1 MLQFTIN
8 GFNYIS
14 RRDSSFTYSRVN
26 CPATPSQTMQSL
38 VMPII
43 ITFLLLLLPAALLWL
58 IDRQSWA
65 QKLGAIIL
73 CYTAGLILG
82 NTGLIPDSAG
92 SVQTTLSE
100 VSIAL
105 ALPMLLFTLNIKQ
118 WSTMA
123 GKAMLS
129 LVFATTSVVAIASA
143 FYFLYTGNDSIQSS
157 HLAAMSVGVY
167 TGGTAN
173 LAAIK
178 SGLGIP
184 NDLYLLFHSFDTVLG
199 AIYMLFMVSFAIPL
213 FRWLLP
219 APNTN
224 NSQTNHSASQ
234 AQRLESHDENYL
246 PLLKTSNFKQMAK
259 VFALSLLA
267 LGLSLGG
274 AALSKALFNLESTG
288 AVTIMLLTSFGIL
301 FSLLSRV
308 RALDLAYKMGMYL
321 ILVFCIVVASM
332 ADLKKL
338 AEFDATVAIFLFGTV
353 LGSLVLHALLCKLG
367 KVDSDTFMVTSVSA
381 ICSPPFVPMMAKALN
396 NPNVLLSGMTTGIIG
411 FALGNYLGISLALF
425 LQSLN

>member
-1 MLQFTIN
+1 
-8 GFNYIS
+8 
-14 RRDSSFTYSRVN
+14 
-26 CPATPSQTMQSL
+26 MQL
-38 VMPII
+38 PVIPII
-43 ITFLLLLLPAALLWL
+43 FSLLFVLLPAALLWL
-58 IDRQSWA
+58 IEKQRWA
-65 QKLGAIIL
+65 KKLGAIIL
-73 CYTAGLILG
+73 SYTVGLMLG
-82 NTGLIPDSAG
+82 NIGLIPDAAV

-118 WSTMA
+118 WSAMA

-129 LVFATTSVVAIASA
+129 LVFASTSVVTIAST
-143 FYFLYTGNDSIQSS
+143 FYFLYADNNSIQSS

-199 AIYMLFMVSFAIPL
+199 TIYMLFMLSFAIPL

-219 APNTN
+219 APEPR
-224 NSQTNHSASQ
+224 NSQTIHSASQ
-234 AQRLESHDENYL
+234 AQQLQSHDENYL
-246 PLLKTSNFKQMAK
+246 PLLKASNLKQIGKIM
-259 VFALSLLA
+259 ALSLLA
-267 LGLSLGG
+267 LGLSVGG
-274 AALSKALFNLESTG
+274 AELTKARVNLESTSG
-288 AVTIMLLTSFGIL
+288 VTIMLLTSFGIIFSL
-301 FSLLSRV
+301 FSSVRV
-308 RALDLAYKMGMYL
+308 LELAYKMGMYL
-321 ILVFCIVVASM
+321 IFVFCIVVASM
-332 ADLKKL
+332 ADLRKL

-353 LGSLVLHALLCKLG
+353 ISSLVLHALLCKLA

>member
-1 MLQFTIN
+1 M
-8 GFNYIS
+8 
-14 RRDSSFTYSRVN
+14 
-26 CPATPSQTMQSL
+26 
-38 VMPII
+38 
-43 ITFLLLLLPAALLWL
+43 
-58 IDRQSWA
+58 
-65 QKLGAIIL
+65 
-73 CYTAGLILG
+73 G
-82 NTGLIPDSAG
+82 NTGLVPDSVS
-92 SVQTTLSE
+92 SVQSTLLE

-118 WSTMA
+118 WSAMA

-129 LVFATTSVVAIASA
+129 LVFSTTSVVTIVST
-143 FYFLYTGNDSIQSS
+143 FYFLYADNNSIQSS

-199 AIYMLFMVSFAIPL
+199 AIYMLFMLSFAIPL

-219 APNTN
+219 APDSTHSQTN
-224 NSQTNHSASQ
+224 NSVRQ
-234 AQRLESHDENYL
+234 AQQLEAYDENYS
-246 PLLKTSNFKQMAK
+246 PLLRASNLKQMGK
-259 VFALSLLA
+259 IVALSLFA
-267 LGLSLGG
+267 LGLAVSG
-274 AALSKALFNLESTG
+274 AELSKALFDWESTG
-288 AVTIMLLTSFGIL
+288 AVTIMLLTSFGII
-301 FSLLSRV
+301 FSLLSSI

-332 ADLKKL
+332 ADLRKL
-338 AEFDATVAIFLFGTV
+338 AEFDSTVAIFLFGTV

-411 FALGNYLGISLALF
+411 FALGNYLGIGLALF
-425 LQSLN
+425 LQSIN